1 MIRAAIRL
9 ARFPFLLL
17 IFLFQAVS
25 PAAAWSFVEVAAE
38 AGLEYQHGFGD
49 DPVFEPQVVSGGIA
63 AGDVDGDGW
72 IDLYA
77 VRGSVGP
84 NLLFRNRRDGTFE
97 EIGAAAGLDLDDGR
111 STAPAFA
118 DLDGDGRDDLLLGG
132 ISGASPRLFR
142 NLGSIDNIPRFQ
154 EVTTT
159 SGLVSSR
166 DTFSSAFGDYDRDGD
181 VDLFLAHWSATGSF
195 SNHLW
200 RNRGDGTFEPVDFA
214 AGLAP
219 FFLDTDWSFT
229 PNFTDLDN
237 DGWPDL
243 LIAGDFGTSMVF
255 KNLGDGTF
263 ESLTTPVISD
273 ENGMGAAVGDYDA
286 DGDLDWFV
294 SSVWD
299 PDGTAEGN
307 WGVSGNR
314 LYRNRGD
321 GTFED
326 ATEAAGVREGYWGWG
341 SCFGDFDNDGDLD
354 LFHTN
359 GFPLTGA
366 EAFHQDPSR
375 LFVQQEPGNDPV
387 FVERS
392 AELGIEDTG
401 QGRGVVC
408 FDYDRDGDLDLLIAQ
423 FEGPPRLYRN
433 ELEPTSGYLTIRAE
447 DSEGRVAIGTRLE
460 LVSNQGVQVREI
472 RGGSNYVS
480 QNPPEAHFGLG
491 ESPMVAELR
500 IRWPDGEEQ
509 VLDAPLIDRLLLVR
523 PNQLSPVVIP
533 TLGPSGLLLLAALF
547 GWAGFRVI
555 HRQARR

>member
-1 MIRAAIRL
+1 MIRPARRL
-9 ARFPFLLL
+9 ARFTASLLL
-17 IFLFQAVS
+17 LPLQAAV
-25 PAAAWSFVEVAAE
+25 PAAAWQFVEVAAE
-38 AGLEYQHGFGD
+38 AGLDYEHGFGN

-63 AGDVDGDGW
+63 AGDIDGDGW

-77 VRGSVGP
+77 VRGSIGP

-97 EIGAAAGLDLDDGR
+97 EIGAAAGLDLENGR

-118 DLDGDGRDDLLLGG
+118 DLDGDGRDDLFLGG
-132 ISGASPRLFR
+132 IAGASPRLFR
-142 NLGSIDNIPRFQ
+142 NLGTVGSIPRFQ
-154 EVTTT
+154 EITAA
-159 SGLVSSR
+159 SGIVSSR

-181 VDLFLAHWSATGSF
+181 LDLFLAHWSATGSF

-200 RNRGDGTFEPVDFA
+200 RNRGGGTFEPVDFA

-219 FFLDTDWSFT
+219 FFLDSDWSFT
-229 PNFTDLDN
+229 PNFADLDD

-243 LIAGDFGTSMVF
+243 LIAGDFGTSRVF
-255 KNLGDGTF
+255 RNLGDGTF
-263 ESLTTPVISD
+263 ENLTDPVISD
-273 ENGMGAAVGDYDA
+273 ENGMGAAVGDYDG
-286 DGDLDWFV
+286 DGDFDWFV

-314 LYRNRGD
+314 LYQNRGD

-326 ATEAAGVREGYWGWG
+326 ATEPAGVREGFWGWG

-375 LFVQQEPGNDPV
+375 LFVQQEPGAVPV
-387 FVERS
+387 FEERS
-392 AELGIEDTG
+392 ADLGIDDTG

-423 FEGPPRLYRN
+423 SEGPPRLYRN
-433 ELEPTSGYLTIRAE
+433 ELEPTGYLTVRVE

-460 LVSNQGVQVREI
+460 LITANGVQVREI

-491 ESPMVAELR
+491 KSPAVSELH
-500 IRWPDGEEQ
+500 IRWPDGEEW
-509 VLDAPLIDRLLLVR
+509 VLTDPPLDRLLLVR
-523 PNQLSPVVIP
+523 PDQLSPVTIP
-533 TLGPSGLLLLAALF
+533 TLPPIGLLLLAVLLS
-547 GWAGFRVI
+547 WAGCR
-555 HRQARR
+555 ASRRRTRR